1 MNFNLP
7 KYAKLF
13 MDHYNYEDYDNNLL
27 VKKFKRGSYTVD
39 IKGKRANM
47 IGLVKIVVEQPKE
60 EPKYLML
67 ALVEYPDSYSTKLLG
82 SPQYIHFCYL
92 DSQYRF
98 HITEDKLSDPVYL
111 DSKSVNEIN
120 ESNYRGITID
130 KIYYKD
136 TVAIFRNKTMFSV
149 A

>member
-27 VKKFKRGSYTVD
+27 VKKFKRGSYTID

-67 ALVEYPDSYSTKLLG
+67 ALVEYPDSYNTKLLG

>member
-13 MDHYNYEDYDNNLL
+13 VDHYNYEDYDNNLL

-98 HITEDKLSDPVYL
+98 HITEDKLSDPIYL

>member
-60 EPKYLML
+60 EPKYLIL
-67 ALVEYPDSYSTKLLG
+67 ALVEYPDSYNTKLLG

>member
-1 MNFNLP
+1 MNLDLS

-13 MDHYNYEDYDNNLL
+13 MEHYNYEDYDNNLL
-27 VKKFKRGSYTVD
+27 VKKFKRGSYTID
-39 IKGKRANM
+39 IKGKRVNM
-47 IGLVKIVVEQPKE
+47 VGLVKIVLEPPKE
-60 EPKYLML
+60 EPKHILL

-98 HITEDKLSDPVYL
+98 HITEDKLSDPIYL

-136 TVAIFRNKTMFSV
+136 TVSIFRNNTMFSV

>member
-1 MNFNLP
+1 
-7 KYAKLF
+7 

-27 VKKFKRGSYTVD
+27 VKKFKRGSYTID

-67 ALVEYPDSYSTKLLG
+67 ALVEYPDSYNTKLLG